1 MNTILN
7 YFEIINKDKDKKL
20 NFQFNEWLIELDI
33 IDYSSKCSKIICKN
47 FMEWLESD
55 KYKTFPKKKNKWK
68 NIFRTHANIYEIKIQ
83 LDVGEVLENLKFNKP
98 IPKQYESVY
107 NTIKNY
113 INFNSFNCNIPNN
126 YIMNILKEYCL
137 HINYLNENE
146 IFNIL
151 FENGYLLLNEKNEII
166 INKSILNNTF
176 INKKELMD
184 VLENSN
190 ADNLENIKKKR
201 KVSFNLKII

>member
-1 MNTILN
+1 
-7 YFEIINKDKDKKL
+7 
-20 NFQFNEWLIELDI
+20 
-33 IDYSSKCSKIICKN
+33 
-47 FMEWLESD
+47 
-55 KYKTFPKKKNKWK
+55 
-68 NIFRTHANIYEIKIQ
+68 
-83 LDVGEVLENLKFNKP
+83 
-98 IPKQYESVY
+98 
-107 NTIKNY
+107 
-113 INFNSFNCNIPNN
+113 
-126 YIMNILKEYCL
+126 MNILKEYCL